1 MLRLVSIVGLLA
13 ASAAAQDPASVIAD
27 LMRVEEAACKVALI
41 AQKTTVALK
50 SGPGHG
56 SGVIVTED
64 GFVLTAAHCT
74 KKPGDEVTVVLPDGR
89 EVKART
95 LGREELH
102 DFGLVKIVEPG
113 PYVHAEMGFS
123 KDIPK
128 NAFCFATG
136 NPWAIQKPVPLR
148 LGTII
153 KTNEHTGRY
162 IRSTCK
168 VAPGDSGGPLW
179 GLDGKVI
186 GIHSFISPSTRH
198 NYHVPIDRY
207 RKNWDRLLK
216 GDQWNLRPKKGGPK
230 KPGDDDK
237 PNDGGTGEPNTGE
250 PNTGEP
256 DTGKP
261 FVKPP
266 ERKACDFGVEV
277 LSAGGAGGCKVTK
290 VAAKG
295 PAATA
300 GITVGDVITKV
311 AKRSILNERSLQLA
325 RRRSKTGI
333 PIKITVRRGDQV
345 LEFELIPGAAK

>member
-1 MLRLVSIVGLLA
+1 MQDMRGLVLIVGLL
-13 ASAAAQDPASVIAD
+13 SAGVAAQDPSAVIAD
-27 LMRVEEAACKVALI
+27 LMRVEEAAKEVAEI
-41 AQKTTVALK
+41 ARKTTVALK

-74 KKPGDEVTVVLPDGR
+74 RKPGDEVTVVLPDGR
-89 EVKART
+89 EVKGRT

-123 KDIPK
+123 KAVPR

-136 NPWAIQKPVPLR
+136 NPWKIQKPVPLR

-179 GLDGKVI
+179 NLDGQVI

-216 GDQWNLRPKKGGPK
+216 GDQWNLRPKSGGPK
-230 KPGDDDK
+230 RPGEGSDEDK
-237 PNDGGTGEPNTGE
+237 RNDRGA
-250 PNTGEP
+250 GEP
-256 DTGKP
+256 DASKP

-266 ERKACDFGVEV
+266 ERGACDFGIEV
-277 LSAGGAGGCKVTK
+277 AGVAGAGGCRVIKIRPEGPG
-290 VAAKG
+290 AA
-295 PAATA
+295 A
-300 GITVGDVITKV
+300 GLVVGDVITRI
-311 AKRSILNERSLQLA
+311 AKRSILTERSLHLA
-325 RRRSKTGI
+325 RRRSREGV
-333 PIKITVRRGDQV
+333 PIKVTVRRGSADV
-345 LEFELIPGAAK
+345 ELELIPGAAR